1 MLHRRSPAADRAT
14 VTPRGPCDEPDLLA
28 RVAARDLRAFEA
40 LYRAYYPKLTR
51 FIRSVVHRHHL
62 VEEVLND
69 TMLVVWTR
77 PQGYDG
83 SSRVSTWIFG
93 IAYKKALKALSRC
106 DEPVSDDHLPQR
118 MSLEPG
124 PEQQTGDRQV
134 HDVLVGAMGALS
146 GDHRAVVDL
155 VYFHGFDYREIAEIV
170 GCPVDTVK
178 TRMFHARR
186 HLKRSLAG
194 RLSDWL

>member
-1 MLHRRSPAADRAT
+1 MLHRRSPVADRAA
-14 VTPRGPCDEPDLLA
+14 VPPPGLCDEPELLA
-28 RVAARDLRAFEA
+28 RIAARDLRAFEG
-40 LYRAYYPKLTR
+40 LYRTYHPKLTR

-62 VEEVLND
+62 VEEILND
-69 TMLVVWTR
+69 TMLVVWSK
-77 PQGYDG
+77 PQAYDG

-106 DEPVSDDHLPQR
+106 DEPVSDDHLQQR

-124 PEQQTGDRQV
+124 PEQQAGDHQV
-134 HDVLVGAMGALS
+134 RNVLLGAMHALS
-146 GDHRAVVDL
+146 ADHRAVVDL

-186 HLKRSLAG
+186 YLKRSLAG
-194 RLSDWL
+194 QLSDWL